1 MEFDD
6 LCNWATDLHPAV
18 EANHIRFRHWKTDG
32 LSARDG
38 TSPTSLLLNSRQ
50 Y

>member
-1 MEFDD
+1 MQFDD
-6 LCNWATDLHPAV
+6 LCNWATDLHPTVVAK
-18 EANHIRFRHWKTDG
+18 HIRFCHWNADG

-38 TSPTSLLLNSRQ
+38 TSPTALLLNSRH